1 MASFMRKLLLTG
13 LLAAVSAGCGSS
25 NPDNPAAPGTVT
37 VTQTTTSTTT
47 TTVPTTTSTSTS
59 TSTSTTSTVLPTTA
73 ARRFLAFNVALNVPK
88 DMTLFYELL
97 GGFQYTVRGV
107 YTTGSGIGG
116 TASGYLSGGTNP
128 LESGVFNGNLTA
140 EFPGCTAQRLYS
152 GPLTSQGLQWT
163 ASDILKDC
171 PGTTT
176 VPWPT
181 LFTMLKADVITA
193 NAPAPS
199 GR

>member
-1 MASFMRKLLLTG
+1 MRKLLLTG
-13 LLAAVSAGCGSS
+13 LLIAMSAGCGS
-25 NPDNPAAPGTVT
+25 PNPAGPGTVT

-47 TTVPTTTSTSTS
+47 TTVPPTTTTTTSTTS
-59 TSTSTTSTVLPTTA
+59 TTTTSTVLPTTA
-73 ARRFLAFNVALNVPK
+73 ARRFLAFRVAPNVPN

-107 YTTGSGIGG
+107 YSTGSGIGG

-163 ASDILKDC
+163 AGNILNDC